1 MNKRNKFVT
10 IGILIYIVS
19 SVISRFI
26 LKIPDYIYVPI
37 ALIAIVLIFIGLIK
51 ERKNKFKN

>member
-51 ERKNKFKN
+51 ERKK